1 MENLAKA
8 LLIAAGMLLV
18 MLLLTILVIGYNRI
32 SSHYELQHEL
42 ITVEQLDKFNKQ
54 FQNYGG
60 KVIRGNELISLMNKV
75 IDYNASQSYQVGTGY
90 KPIKVKIKIGS
101 DDLVNSFKFENKGEK
116 NDYIK
121 SVIQNTVGDKA
132 SDSELVKIASTPK
145 DLISDA
151 ASVGITINDTQL
163 QKLTMEISNIIFD
176 KDEYEYKIANQQN
189 EDRRIRAII
198 FRNILKFNIG
208 QYGKTDPGIQY
219 DLVLDDYYVAKEG
232 QDKINKIKEIVSKYY
247 QYTQFKRAQFE
258 CKEVK
263 IDTETRRVVEM
274 NFEVRTKNGQVQF
287 D

>member
-1 MENLAKA
+1 MENVTKA
-8 LLIAAGMLLV
+8 LLIAAGMLLA
-18 MLLLTILVIGYNRI
+18 MLLVTILVIGYNQI
-32 SSHYELQHEL
+32 SAHYELEHEL
-42 ITVEQLDKFNKQ
+42 IKAEQLDQFNKQ
-54 FQNYGG
+54 FQNYSG
-60 KVIRGNELISLMNKV
+60 KVIRGNELISIMNK
-75 IDYNASQSYQVGTGY
+75 IINYNTSQSYQIETGY
-90 KPIKVKIKIGS
+90 KPIKVKIEIGS
-101 DDLVNSFKFENKGEK
+101 DLMNSFKFENKGEK

-121 SVIQNTVGDKA
+121 PVIQNTVGDQA
-132 SDSELVKIASTPK
+132 SDSELVKITSTPT
-145 DLISDA
+145 DLISEA

-208 QYGKTDPGIQY
+208 QYGNTNSGTEY
-219 DLVLDDYYVAKEG
+219 DLILDNNYVAKSG

-263 IDTETRRVVEM
+263 IDTSTKRVVEM
-274 NFEVRTKNGQVQF
+274 NFQVKTKNGQVQF